1 MFDFA
6 GSELALIGV
15 VALIFIG
22 PKDMPTAIR
31 AVTNILKK
39 GRKLAG
45 EFQTHVDEMVR
56 DADLGEARDSFRQL
70 RSMNLRGQIMRTL
83 DNDGSLR
90 RTLNDNPLA
99 AVPAAAAPAIPGAAP
114 AVADGGAIDGRSLM
128 GTVTTTMP
136 APFTTPY
143 HPLDEATDLP
153 EADDPAPAVI
163 PPRTAARLRRDRA
176 AAPPPWF
183 LPPSASRPHA
193 GRY

>member
-6 GSELALIGV
+6 GSEIVLIGV

-70 RSMNLRGQIMRTL
+70 RGMNLRGQIMRTL
-83 DNDGSLR
+83 DNDGTLR

-99 AVPAAAAPAIPGAAP
+99 AVPAAATSAIPSAGST
-114 AVADGGAIDGRSLM
+114 VEGQVTGQSLL
-128 GTVTTTMP
+128 GSVTTAMP
-136 APFTTPY
+136 KPFTPPY
-143 HPLDEATDLP
+143 HPLDEAIDFP
-153 EADDPAPAVI
+153 EANDPAPMVI
-163 PPRTAARLRRDRA
+163 PPRTAARLRRERA

-183 LPPSASRPHA
+183 LPPSVSRPHA
-193 GRY
+193 ERY